1 MNALITRKMLAK
13 ALPDRIRGDL
23 PHAGIRPDEMVQ
35 VTVSDLDSK
44 RPPKSRDELLAML
57 RDVSRDGRRDE
68 RVEDVEK
75 YVSELRDEWDR

>member
-13 ALPDRIRGDL
+13 DLPESIRGDL
-23 PHAGIRPDEMVQ
+23 TNAGIRPDEMVQ